1 MGKKVSIRGSLLGEI
16 ERRKVFRN
24 EKEIIETRFILFKNR
39 GSEYIRCVFYGNE
52 SLNYRN
58 GDLVYVLG
66 SYLSKEEKFYKS
78 FKVNSILRWWS
89 YGKWRDK

>member
-1 MGKKVSIRGSLLGEI
+1 MRKKVSVRGSLLGEI
-16 ERRKVFRN
+16 DRRKVVRDK
-24 EKEIIETRFILFKNR
+24 KEIIETKFILFKNR

-66 SYLSKEEKFYKS
+66 SYVSKEEKFYKS
-78 FKVNSILRWWS
+78 FRVDSILRW
-89 YGKWRDK
+89 

>member
-16 ERRKVFRN
+16 ERRKVIRN
-24 EKEIIETRFILFKNR
+24 EREVIEIRFILFKSR

-58 GDLVYVLG
+58 GDLVYVFG
-66 SYLSKEEKFYKS
+66 SYVSNEEKFYKS
-78 FKVNSILRWWS
+78 FRVDSILRW
-89 YGKWRDK
+89 

>member
-39 GSEYIRCVFYGNE
+39 GNEYIRCVFYGNE
-52 SLNYRN
+52 SLNYKN
-58 GDLVYVLG
+58 GDLVYVFG

-78 FKVNSILRWWS
+78 FRVDSILRWWV

>member
-16 ERRKVFRN
+16 ERRKVIRN
-24 EKEIIETRFILFKNR
+24 EREVIEIRFILFKSR
-39 GSEYIRCVFYGNE
+39 GIEYIMCVFYGNE
-52 SLNYRN
+52 NLNYRN

-78 FKVNSILRWWS
+78 FRVDSILRWWV

>member
-1 MGKKVSIRGSLLGEI
+1 MGKKVSVRGSLLGEI
-16 ERRKVFRN
+16 EKRKVVRDK
-24 EKEIIETRFILFKNR
+24 KEVIETRFILFKSR

-58 GDLVYVLG
+58 GDLVYVFG

-78 FKVNSILRWWS
+78 FKVNSILRW
-89 YGKWRDK
+89 

>member
-1 MGKKVSIRGSLLGEI
+1 M
-16 ERRKVFRN
+16 
-24 EKEIIETRFILFKNR
+24 
-39 GSEYIRCVFYGNE
+39 FYGNE

-78 FKVNSILRWWS
+78 FKVDSILRWWV

>member
-1 MGKKVSIRGSLLGEI
+1 MGKKISIRGSLLGEI
-16 ERRKVFRN
+16 ERRKVFRDK
-24 EKEIIETRFILFKNR
+24 KEVIETIFTLFKNR

-52 SLNYRN
+52 SLNYKN

-66 SYLSKEEKFYKS
+66 SYVSKEEKFYKS
-78 FKVNSILRWWS
+78 FKVDSILRWWS